1 MDKSYHHPMISD
13 NIINGN
19 FKDDQYTV
27 IQPLEGSTEEY
38 LLFIIHGIGQ
48 SVKSLKSKIEKIKR
62 TIQLLYEKKSY
73 LLRKKLHVRIVNWK
87 YLIQK
92 NSDENFAK
100 LIDINNVTKYPK
112 IFINQIPQDLIYFLI
127 ETNRFEII
135 NDIILQMNIYY
146 DLVKKYRPLFRGG
159 VSVIGHSLGGVIIY
173 DICKEMSYVK
183 ENEQENDKS
192 IITEKKEEIIMTD
205 PIKSKL
211 NRNKRKKNLEIIPI
225 KKEVDDLISNSSNI
239 ILEVNNDTYHTYT
252 KGIAHNNIIIDK
264 KVISKNPKIPYPLK
278 FGIDHVFFLGSPL
291 SLFISIED
299 KTNPIM
305 KEMET
310 VKDFHNIIHPM
321 DPVAYRIE
329 PLIQGYQEIQRSFM
343 LPHWENDGVRNLV
356 DVLIDQFN
364 IFESRNKYENYD
376 SKFHCKRYDFMVQEN
391 LIEKALHIVGFLF
404 SHTAYWNNPDV
415 FYFVIKMIHWQGYNE
430 VNYNNFF
437 KRVENN
443 YKTEAL

>member
-1 MDKSYHHPMISD
+1 MNKVYHHPMISD

-19 FKDDQYTV
+19 FNDDEYTV
-27 IQPLEGSTEEY
+27 IQSLEGSTEEY

-48 SVKSLKSKIEKIKR
+48 TAKSLKSKVEKIKR
-62 TIQLLYEKKSY
+62 TIKLLYEKKSY

-92 NSDENFAK
+92 NSDENFTK
-100 LIDINNVTKYPK
+100 LISVNNETKYPK
-112 IFINQIPQDLIYFLI
+112 IFINQIPQDLIYFLT
-127 ETNRFEII
+127 ETNKFEII

-146 DLVKKYRPLFRGG
+146 DLVKKYRPMFRGG

-173 DICKEMSYVK
+173 DICKEMSYLK
-183 ENEQENDKS
+183 ENKQEIVIEEKEM
-192 IITEKKEEIIMTD
+192 ITMTK
-205 PIKSKL
+205 PKKSKL
-211 NRNKRKKNLEIIPI
+211 NRKKRKKNLEIIPI
-225 KKEVDDLISNSSNI
+225 KKEVVDLISNASNI
-239 ILEVNNDTYHTYT
+239 ILEVNNGTYHRESKDTVH
-252 KGIAHNNIIIDK
+252 INNIIIDK
-264 KVISKNPKIPYPLK
+264 KIISKNPKIINPLK

-305 KEMET
+305 KEMEI

-329 PLIQGYQEIQRSFM
+329 PLIQGYQEIQRAFV
-343 LPHWENDGVRNLV
+343 LPHWENDGVKNLV
-356 DVLIDQFN
+356 DVIIDQFN
-364 IFESRNKYENYD
+364 IFGSRNKNENYD
-376 SKFHCKRYDFMVQEN
+376 SKFQSKRYDFMIQEN
-391 LIEKALHIVGFLF
+391 LIEKALHLVGFLF
-404 SHTAYWNNPDV
+404 SHTSYWNNPDV
-415 FYFVIKMIHWQGYNE
+415 FYFIIKMIHWQGYNE

-437 KRVENN
+437 KKVENK